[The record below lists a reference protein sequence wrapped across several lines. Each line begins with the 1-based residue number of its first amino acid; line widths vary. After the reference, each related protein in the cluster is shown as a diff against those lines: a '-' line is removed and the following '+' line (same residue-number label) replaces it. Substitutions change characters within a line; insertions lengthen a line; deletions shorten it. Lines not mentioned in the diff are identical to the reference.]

1 MANPFVKKAL
11 HRPSRVFDIIVA
23 STNNHAQ
30 TFPISAAIYLPNKE
44 TLHKI
49 SGRALPSSSP
59 SFWQQLMTAINH
71 RLRFF
76 LWEIW
81 ETLYRLVN
89 NGEERDS
96 LVECKKWSLC
106 SQSAM
111 PNWNKWLTLQRGQK
125 VPMRPLQKYLF
136 GRGAGVTV
144 CYCRSQYDQCKKYSC
159 RG

>member
-1 MANPFVKKAL
+1 
-11 HRPSRVFDIIVA
+11 
-23 STNNHAQ
+23 
-30 TFPISAAIYLPNKE
+30 
-44 TLHKI
+44 
-49 SGRALPSSSP
+49 
-59 SFWQQLMTAINH
+59 MTAINH

-81 ETLYRLVN
+81 ETFYRLVN

-111 PNWNKWLTLQRGQK
+111 PNWNKWPTLRRGQK

-159 RG
+159 RGWATTLMREIFGIESSRRKKRRQTEKPWENVKEREITVRIWRKTHFSLCKVD